1 MHWDHLPIRQ
11 PAHPPLSQALLSG
24 TRLSGAAAASDLN
37 YREILHA
44 RAGKTSIF
52 NINVILKQYGKT
64 FGCNVISAF
73 LKTWH
78 SWIFNNALKKK
89 KGYLASL

>member
-24 TRLSGAAAASDLN
+24 TTLLTGAAAAAGLN
-37 YREILHA
+37 YREISHA
-44 RAGKTSIF
+44 RAGKTTIF
-52 NINVILKQYGKT
+52 NMSVILKQYGKK

-78 SWIFNNALKKK
+78 SWIFNNA
-89 KGYLASL
+89 